1 MFSSGVC
8 AAMARKLLQ
17 GVGYVPSV
25 EAGLWLTAALALA
38 FAAAQLAYLGF
49 MRLTTP
55 SRATAPLL
63 FESVSNAAAILLL
76 PYLAGLSFIPLL
88 QTRIGGTGAA
98 VLEKLTDKLS
108 AGLVEPALLTALFL
122 MAHAAFKILSFFS
135 ATESRPAGRGPGLL
149 FAAAAGLCVLT
160 GIGCAERWVTALDAA
175 RQVPLADPAYTSV
188 DGVYANAR
196 ALPLGAD
203 LVLPLE
209 GRAGQTLSL
218 GWARADNGEDAPAEV
233 FVTVRVDN
241 GPPAQRALT
250 LAADGWTTFRPLND
264 PIPDGAT
271 RCILSWDNAR
281 DTPGL
286 VRWGIR
292 RPPSA
297 SETLLVAGPSFAQ
310 PADAKAAPNFVIIGL
325 DGVTSSHLQSQGY
338 NRMVL
343 PVLENLAKS
352 ATFFPACVP
361 PAPEATASYM
371 TLLTGRSPLEHGFL
385 GKRLG
390 PLASTIKTLPEH
402 LRECGYTTAAFTEA
416 DWRVR
421 PDLGI
426 GTGFERGFDTFD
438 PTTPLSASDTG
449 GLPGAPE
456 PPEHAGSGQTLE
468 KAAAWVD
475 AHAQERFFL
484 FVRLREAGAP
494 APLARYGEGFIAEPS
509 KPAPDD
515 VYDTALA
522 AVDKALP
529 AFLDRLSAKGLKEK
543 TVIVIASPFGLDPYH
558 NPRQPIAL
566 NDQTV
571 MTPLLLIEP
580 GKSGTG
586 RNAIVSLAD
595 VAPTLLHML
604 SPKPEGID
612 GQDLREYAAGNEE
625 VSMAGDPLVLSV
637 RNKRWRF
644 TWDSGLDPF
653 TRALNGAEAAVCLI
667 NVEQSR
673 ARMAL
678 VDDLVRFPEEVA
690 RAKATLLKYLENHRL
705 VAAE

>member
-1 MFSSGVC
+1 
-8 AAMARKLLQ
+8 MARKFLQ

-63 FESVSNAAAILLL
+63 FESVSNAAAVLLL

-98 VLEKLTDKLS
+98 ILDKLTDKLS

-122 MAHAAFKILSFFS
+122 AAHAAFKVLSFFS

-149 FAAAAGLCVLT
+149 FAGAAGLCLLT
-160 GIGCAERWVTALDAA
+160 GVGCAERWVATLDAA
-175 RQVPLADPAYTSV
+175 RQVPLAAPTYTAV
-188 DGVYANAR
+188 DGVYASASP
-196 ALPLGAD
+196 LPLGVD
-203 LVLPLE
+203 LVVSLE
-209 GRAGQTLSL
+209 GRAGQSLSL
-218 GWARADNGEDAPAEV
+218 AWARNDNADDAPADI
-233 FVTVRVDN
+233 FITMRVDN
-241 GPPAQRALT
+241 GPPSQRTLS
-250 LAADGWTTFRPLND
+250 LAADGWTTFRPFNE
-264 PIPDGAT
+264 PIPEGAT
-271 RCILSWDNAR
+271 RCTVSWDSAR

-297 SETLLVAGPSFAQ
+297 SETLLVAGPHFAQ
-310 PADAKAAPNFVIIGL
+310 AADAKTAPNFIVLGL

-338 NRMVL
+338 SRMVL

-352 ATFFPACVP
+352 ATFFPACVT
-361 PAPEATASYM
+361 PAPEAPAAYM

-390 PLASTIKTLPEH
+390 PLASSIKTLPEL
-402 LRECGYTTAAFTEA
+402 LRDRGYTTAAFTEA

-438 PTTPLSASDTG
+438 PTTPLSASAKG

-456 PPEHAGSGQTLE
+456 PPEHAGSAITLD
-468 KAAAWVD
+468 KAAAWLD

-494 APLARYGEGFIAEPS
+494 APLARYGEGFIADTS

-515 VYDTALA
+515 VYDTSLA

-558 NPRQPIAL
+558 NPRQPTPL

-586 RNAIVSLAD
+586 RNAIVGLAD
-595 VAPTLLHML
+595 VAPTLLRML
-604 SPKPEGID
+604 SPEPEGIE
-612 GQDLREYAAGNEE
+612 GKDLREYAAGNEE
-625 VSMAGDPLVLSV
+625 ISMVGDPLVLSV

-644 TWDSGLDPF
+644 TWDAGLDPF
-653 TRALNGAEAAVCLI
+653 TRELKGAEAAISLI

-678 VDDLVRFPEEVA
+678 VDDLIRFPDEVT
-690 RAKATLLKYLENHRL
+690 RAKATLTKYLETHRL
-705 VAAE
+705 VPAE